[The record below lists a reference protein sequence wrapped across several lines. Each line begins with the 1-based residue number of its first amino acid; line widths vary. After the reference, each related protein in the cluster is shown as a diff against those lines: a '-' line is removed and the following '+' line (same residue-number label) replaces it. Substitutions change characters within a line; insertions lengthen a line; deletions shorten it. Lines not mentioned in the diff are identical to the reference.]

1 VRKLLTLVVTLV
13 VPFAAQAQGWIIPRP
28 CLPRPCI
35 PGAPCSRCDRP
46 VSFVERR
53 ASEVK
58 ADLVDGVLRYE
69 VTETFVNRG
78 GGIGEADYLFPLPK
92 NSAFQD
98 LRLSINGELVSG
110 EALNAG
116 EARRIY
122 EEIVRRQRDPALVE
136 WMGHGLLRTRIFP
149 IAPGEEKKVVV
160 RFQAVA
166 EREGDALRVDYFRGA
181 KHQGNGNG
189 DGDSRERSSF
199 VLSYPVSSSYGAPY
213 SPTHAIVSRIN
224 SGRRTVI
231 VNGEG
236 GEVILL
242 VPIRR
247 ATEAA
252 ITALTYAPA
261 REDGFALITLS
272 PPMSRRQ
279 VTPRD
284 VTLVLDVSGS
294 MSGKKIV
301 QARAAALQVL
311 QTLSPS
317 DRFRIIDFS
326 TDVRTFRDEL
336 SSASGANVAAASRY
350 IESLDASGSTNIS
363 GALEEALRPI
373 ETSGRLGVVLFV
385 TDGEP
390 TVGER
395 NPETIASEAARRRG
409 NRRVFSFGIGAE
421 LNAALIER
429 LAIEGRGTAQFVR
442 ADESIERAVSIVAS
456 RLTNPVV
463 TDLRVRADGV
473 RLLKMQPADGA
484 DLFAGQ
490 DLVILTRY
498 RGDGAST
505 LRFEGRTPT
514 GPVTWATRVVFPAS
528 KRENSFIARLW
539 ATGRVGSLSAERA
552 RNGSSSEIDNEIR
565 ELGERYGI
573 PTEFSSYLV
582 LEPGMRRDRAIGDQQ
597 LQLNSAVVTGAARA
611 AATARTESFE
621 RAKMSAAQRS
631 AKTLAD
637 TGADVASGAGL
648 QRAGDRLF
656 RLTDGTWTDTR
667 ISDDAK
673 LRRVNV
679 KAYSTAYFKLI
690 DAIPSLREP
699 LALGDRV
706 RVGGRR
712 VIIEVGET
720 GVETLSDREL
730 ESIRMDW

>member
-1 VRKLLTLVVTLV
+1 VRKLSIVVGILFPV
-13 VPFAAQAQGWIIPRP
+13 AVQAQGWIIPRP
-28 CLPRPCI
+28 CPARPCI
-35 PGAPCSRCDRP
+35 QGAPCPPCGRP
-46 VSFVERR
+46 VSFVERH
-53 ASEVK
+53 ASEVR

-78 GGIGEADYLFPLPK
+78 GVVGEADYLFPLPK

-189 DGDSRERSSF
+189 DSRERSSF

-224 SGRRTVI
+224 SGRRTVV

-272 PPMSRRQ
+272 PPMSGRQ

-326 TDVRTFRDEL
+326 TDVRTFRDEF
-336 SSASGANVAAASRY
+336 SAVSGANVAAASRY

-363 GALEEALRPI
+363 GALQEALRPR

-395 NPETIASEAARRRG
+395 DPETIASEAARRRG

-442 ADESIERAVSIVAS
+442 PDESIERAVSVVAS

-490 DLVILTRY
+490 DLVILARY
-498 RGDGAST
+498 RGDGPST
-505 LRFEGRTPT
+505 LRFEGRTPA
-514 GPVTWATRVVFPAS
+514 GPVTWTSRVVFPAS
-528 KRENSFIARLW
+528 TRENSFIARLW
-539 ATGRVGSLSAERA
+539 ATGRVGYLSAERA
-552 RNGSSSEIDNEIR
+552 RNGRSSEIDNEIR

-582 LEPGMRRDRAIGDQQ
+582 LEPGMRRDRVIGDQPV
-597 LQLNSAVVTGAARA
+597 QLNNAVVSGVAPSA
-611 AATARTESFE
+611 AAARTESFE
-621 RAKMSAAQRS
+621 RAKMSAAQRD

-637 TGADVASGAGL
+637 TGADAASGTGL

-656 RLTDGTWTDTR
+656 RLTNGTWTDTR

-699 LALGDRV
+699 FALGDRV
-706 RVGGRR
+706 RVGGRQ